1 MQLCHI
7 LTQWMYSGGLTE
19 YINVSTTI
27 AKTIFL
33 FMFYQDVISKMLM
46 TNSDDR
52 NYAWKL
58 CTSVKQSSYQRD
70 LSKSVKSKFLTNSSV
85 VFF

>member
-7 LTQWMYSGGLTE
+7 LTQWMHSGGLTE
-19 YINVSTTI
+19 YINVSAMKKR
-27 AKTIFL
+27 AKQSFL
-33 FMFYQDVISKMLM
+33 FMFYQDVINKMLM

-52 NYAWKL
+52 NCAWKL
-58 CTSVKQSSYQRD
+58 CTSVKQSSYHRE
-70 LSKSVKSKFLTNSSV
+70 LSKGVKSSV